1 MEFSGKELSALVK
14 MGVAMAA
21 ADGKL
26 ADEEKAAIVLGMAE
40 FGLDEEAVKAHL
52 ALAKSMTPVQA
63 LSILTAMDTSQQKFA
78 TGFLATVMVS
88 DGDIDDSEVKLWQL
102 VCTLCGFPTMTIA
115 EAVEFWRTH

>member
-115 EAVEFWRTH
+115 EAVELWRTH

>member
-26 ADEEKAAIVLGMAE
+26 ADEEKAAIALGMAE

-52 ALAKSMTPVQA
+52 ALAKSMTHVQA

>member
-26 ADEEKAAIVLGMAE
+26 ADEEKADIALGMAE

>member
-63 LSILTAMDTSQQKFA
+63 LSILTAMDISQQKFA

>member
-63 LSILTAMDTSQQKFA
+63 LSILTAMGTPQQKFA